1 MWNGVGT
8 DRRCSGFRIAVPS
21 RLTRMF
27 IVCMQPLT
35 PIRSHALPDFGGFV
49 LLARSANEGFS
60 IRKPGLRGM
69 LFESTGS
76 GDIS

>member
-1 MWNGVGT
+1 MWNGIGT

-27 IVCMQPLT
+27 IVCMQTLT
-35 PIRSHALPDFGGFV
+35 PVLSRALPDFGGFV
-49 LLARSANEGFS
+49 LLARSAIEGFS
-60 IRKPGLRGM
+60 IHKPGLRGM
-69 LFESTGS
+69 LFESAGS